1 MEALLGHCSIATRTL
16 LEGSNGTWPLE
27 CRVFFGQSNHPLPS
41 PRSPTLQ
48 QSKKMKQQNKTK
60 KDIAPTMKYRFNPTA
75 MLIRWLI
82 VAPSW
87 LIIFNQLIRAAME
100 CGARTFV
107 GGVAQ
112 HSLGGGALLDC
123 YLDVIVC
130 NELIT
135 TESVVG
141 HRLNV
146 AGMNERRFGNK
157 ETDRQTDR

>member
-1 MEALLGHCSIATRTL
+1 
-16 LEGSNGTWPLE
+16 
-27 CRVFFGQSNHPLPS
+27 
-41 PRSPTLQ
+41 
-48 QSKKMKQQNKTK
+48 
-60 KDIAPTMKYRFNPTA
+60 
-75 MLIRWLI
+75 
-82 VAPSW
+82 
-87 LIIFNQLIRAAME
+87 ME

-157 ETDRQTDR
+157 ETDRQTDRQIERERERERVGKGGRESGRRSESLLSKHE